1 MEICVCVCV
10 WDIDKIK
17 IVFKL
22 LGYVRIQRSWSEKVL
37 LESGS
42 LGIDNESEDLGG
54 GSGKGQRGRY
64 EIF

>member
-1 MEICVCVCV
+1 MCVCV
-10 WDIDKIK
+10 WDTDKTK

-22 LGYVRIQRSWSEKVL
+22 SGYVRIQRSWSEKVL

-42 LGIDNESEDLGG
+42 SGIDNESEDLGG